1 MYEGCKKGFMNEGYK
16 MGGIYPYI
24 AVVGAMLIW
33 SASGIA
39 VKAALV
45 AFSPLTLIVLRFTGA
60 VVLMALL
67 GLLFRKS
74 PLLGLQK
81 IEKGDWWLFVL
92 GGFFQPILY
101 FILETYTYRALAS
114 PTIAETFLS
123 TNPLIA
129 PIFAWLILRERV
141 TRNNIWGI
149 LVSTAGMLLLVLAGA
164 ENFEIGDVW
173 GIPLA
178 LVTVCT
184 AAGYSIVLKK
194 IPERY
199 SPLSIVLYVQLI
211 GLCFFYPLW
220 FVMDSPSAMVEVLS
234 TNVSLWWESLMGI
247 GYLAVLSSVAAFILF
262 CYTVRCIGVTQANI
276 FNNIRPVFTAVM
288 MLLFFGEHLPLVKWV
303 GIMMVIVGLFVSQ
316 KRQN

>member
-24 AVVGAMLIW
+24 AVVVAMLIW

-178 LVTVCT
+178 LVTVCA

-220 FVMDSPSAMVEVLS
+220 FVMDGDWSLVVGRWSLVDNLS
-234 TNVSLWWESLMGI
+234 SLVGV
-247 GYLAVLSSVAAFILF
+247 GYLAVLSSVVAFILF
-262 CYTVRCIGVTQANI
+262 CYSVRCIGVTQANI

-303 GIMMVIVGLFVSQ
+303 GIAMVIVGLFVSQ

>member
-16 MGGIYPYI
+16 KGGIYPYI

-178 LVTVCT
+178 LVTVCA

-220 FVMDSPSAMVEVLS
+220 FVMDGDWSLVVGRWSLVDNLS
-234 TNVSLWWESLMGI
+234 SLVGV
-247 GYLAVLSSVAAFILF
+247 GYLAVLSSVVAFILF
-262 CYTVRCIGVTQANI
+262 CYSVRCIGVTQANI

-288 MLLFFGEHLPLVKWV
+288 MLLFFGEQLPLVKWV
-303 GIMMVIVGLFVSQ
+303 GIAMVIVGLFVSQ

>member
-1 MYEGCKKGFMNEGYK
+1 MNEGYK

-220 FVMDSPSAMVEVLS
+220 FVMDGDWSLVVCRLS
-234 TNVSLWWESLMGI
+234 LVDSLSSLVGV
-247 GYLAVLSSVAAFILF
+247 GYLAVLSSVVAFILF

-303 GIMMVIVGLFVSQ
+303 GIAMVIVGLFVSQ

>member
-24 AVVGAMLIW
+24 AVVVAMLIW

-178 LVTVCT
+178 LVTVCA

-220 FVMDSPSAMVEVLS
+220 FVMDGDWSLVVGRWSLVDNLS
-234 TNVSLWWESLMGI
+234 SLVGV
-247 GYLAVLSSVAAFILF
+247 GYLAVLSSVVAFILF
-262 CYTVRCIGVTQANI
+262 CYSVRCIGVTQANI

-288 MLLFFGEHLPLVKWV
+288 MLLFFGEQLPLVKWV
-303 GIMMVIVGLFVSQ
+303 GIAMVIVGLFVSQ